1 MEIVLTSRRV
11 SPKCYKAPFNP
22 VLMPIFRRERRIQTT
37 PSTGP
42 VNGSGQNKRRP
53 RIFYGWYIVGASIL
67 LNSYFSISFWQGFT
81 VFFLPILND
90 FNVSRTVLSG
100 AFSLRQVE
108 SGFLSP
114 IIGYLVDRV
123 GPRKVILVG
132 VIIVGTGMVLI
143 SLAANIWLFYAAF
156 IYASIGMSG
165 ASHGITWAVVVA
177 RWFRRKRGRATSL
190 AMMGGALGGP
200 SVILISILEGAVG
213 WRTAVFW
220 LGLGVLVVGIPLS
233 LVARARPQ
241 DYGYLPDGDVPPE
254 TPGKRA
260 AVPVRTAAS
269 PPQPSE
275 FTVKQALRS
284 RVFWALAGVLGAQ
297 QASMGGLQ
305 VHQIAYFQ
313 GIGFSGT
320 QAAATVA
327 VAFSVSAIGRI
338 SAGVLMDIFDWR
350 RVLAIIMF
358 GQLIS
363 LLILANVTVYW
374 QALVFAVIL
383 GLFHG
388 MSVPSRPIIAGTIFG
403 TRAFGTIWG
412 VVDGAIVTVGLAG
425 PIFLG
430 WTFDTF
436 GTYVP
441 AFYVMMAVLAVTI
454 PFVFLAFRTTKPAQN
469 PGNG

>member
-1 MEIVLTSRRV
+1 M
-11 SPKCYKAPFNP
+11 
-22 VLMPIFRRERRIQTT
+22 
-37 PSTGP
+37 
-42 VNGSGQNKRRP
+42 
-53 RIFYGWYIVGASIL
+53 
-67 LNSYFSISFWQGFT
+67 
-81 VFFLPILND
+81 
-90 FNVSRTVLSG
+90 SRTVLSG

-108 SGFLSP
+108 SGLLSP

-143 SLAANIWLFYAAF
+143 SFAANIWLFYVAF

-165 ASHGITWAVVVA
+165 ASHGISWAVVVA
-177 RWFRRKRGRATSL
+177 RWFRRKRGRATGL

-200 SVILISILEGAVG
+200 AVILISILEAEVG
-213 WRTAVFW
+213 WRATVFW
-220 LGLGVLVVGIPLS
+220 LGLGVLVIGIPLS

-241 DYGYLPDGDVPPE
+241 DYGYLPDGDVLPE
-254 TPGKRA
+254 TPAKQSA
-260 AVPVRTAAS
+260 APVRTAA
-269 PPQPSE
+269 PPLQPSD
-275 FTVKQALRS
+275 FTVRQALRS

-320 QAAATVA
+320 QAATTVA

-338 SAGVLMDIFDWR
+338 FAGVLMDIFDWR
-350 RVLAIIMF
+350 RVLAVIMF
-358 GQLIS
+358 GQLIA
-363 LLILANVTVYW
+363 LLILANITVYW

-388 MSVPSRPIIAGTIFG
+388 MSVPSRPLIAGTIFG
-403 TRAFGTIWG
+403 TRAFGAIWG

-436 GTYVP
+436 DSYVP
-441 AFYVMMAVLAVTI
+441 AFYVMMAILAATI
-454 PFVFLAFRTTKPAQN
+454 PVVFLAFRTTKPAQN
-469 PGNG
+469 SDDNGQS

>member
-1 MEIVLTSRRV
+1 M
-11 SPKCYKAPFNP
+11 
-22 VLMPIFRRERRIQTT
+22 
-37 PSTGP
+37 
-42 VNGSGQNKRRP
+42 
-53 RIFYGWYIVGASIL
+53 
-67 LNSYFSISFWQGFT
+67 
-81 VFFLPILND
+81 
-90 FNVSRTVLSG
+90 
-100 AFSLRQVE
+100 E

-114 IIGYLVDRV
+114 VVGYLVDRV

-132 VIIVGTGMVLI
+132 VIITGIGMVLI
-143 SLAANIWLFYAAF
+143 SLAANIWLFYVAF
-156 IYASIGMSG
+156 IFASIGISG
-165 ASHGITWAVVVA
+165 ASHGVSWAVMVA

-200 SVILISILEGAVG
+200 SVILISLLESAVG

-233 LVARARPQ
+233 FVARARPQ
-241 DYGYLPDGDVPPE
+241 DYGYLPDGDVLRE
-254 TPGKRA
+254 ASGKQA
-260 AVPVRTAAS
+260 AVPVRTVAS
-269 PPQPSE
+269 PPLQPSE

-284 RVFWALAGVLGAQ
+284 RVFWALVGVLGAQ
-297 QASMGGLQ
+297 QASMGGLH

-320 QAAATVA
+320 QAASTIA
-327 VAFSVSAIGRI
+327 VAFSVSGIGRI
-338 SAGVLMDIFDWR
+338 FAGVLMDIFDWR
-350 RVLAIIMF
+350 RVLAMIMF
-358 GQLIS
+358 GQLVS
-363 LLILANVTVYW
+363 LLILVNVTVYW

-403 TRAFGTIWG
+403 TGAFGTIWG
-412 VVDGAIVTVGLAG
+412 VVDGGIIIVGLAG

-454 PFVFLAFRTTKPAQN
+454 PAVFLAFRTTKPAQN
-469 PGNG
+469 PGDGQP

>member
-1 MEIVLTSRRV
+1 M
-11 SPKCYKAPFNP
+11 
-22 VLMPIFRRERRIQTT
+22 
-37 PSTGP
+37 
-42 VNGSGQNKRRP
+42 
-53 RIFYGWYIVGASIL
+53 
-67 LNSYFSISFWQGFT
+67 
-81 VFFLPILND
+81 
-90 FNVSRTVLSG
+90 
-100 AFSLRQVE
+100 E

-114 IIGYLVDRV
+114 LVGYLVDRV
-123 GPRKVILVG
+123 GPRKVILAG
-132 VIIVGTGMVLI
+132 VIITGIGMVLI
-143 SLAANIWLFYAAF
+143 SLAANIWLFYVAF
-156 IYASIGMSG
+156 IFASIGISG
-165 ASHGITWAVVVA
+165 ASHGVSWAVMVA

-200 SVILISILEGAVG
+200 SVILISLLESEVG

-241 DYGYLPDGDVPPE
+241 DYGYQPDGDVLRE
-254 TPGKRA
+254 TPDKRA

-275 FTVKQALRS
+275 FTVRQALRS
-284 RVFWALAGVLGAQ
+284 RAFWALAGVLGAQ

-320 QAAATVA
+320 QAASTIA

-350 RVLAIIMF
+350 RVLAVILF
-358 GQLIS
+358 GQLVA

-388 MSVPSRPIIAGTIFG
+388 MLVPSRPIIAGTIFG
-403 TRAFGTIWG
+403 IGAFGTIWG
-412 VVDGAIVTVGLAG
+412 VVDGAIIIIGLAG
-425 PIFLG
+425 PILLG

-436 GTYVP
+436 DSYVP
-441 AFYVMMAVLAVTI
+441 AFYVMMAILAVTI
-454 PFVFLAFRTTKPAQN
+454 PVIFLAFRTTKPAQN
-469 PGNG
+469 PGASGQPY

>member
-1 MEIVLTSRRV
+1 M
-11 SPKCYKAPFNP
+11 
-22 VLMPIFRRERRIQTT
+22 
-37 PSTGP
+37 
-42 VNGSGQNKRRP
+42 
-53 RIFYGWYIVGASIL
+53 
-67 LNSYFSISFWQGFT
+67 
-81 VFFLPILND
+81 
-90 FNVSRTVLSG
+90 
-100 AFSLRQVE
+100 E
-108 SGFLSP
+108 SGLLSP
-114 IIGYLVDRV
+114 VIGYLVDRV

-143 SLAANIWLFYAAF
+143 SFASNIWLFYVAF

-200 SVILISILEGAVG
+200 SVILISILETEVG
-213 WRTAVFW
+213 WRAAVFW
-220 LGLGVLVVGIPLS
+220 LGLGVLVIGIPLS

-241 DYGYLPDGDVPPE
+241 DYGYLPDGDVLPD
-254 TPGKRA
+254 TDAKQA
-260 AVPVRTAAS
+260 AAPVRTAA
-269 PPQPSE
+269 PPLQPSD

-284 RVFWALAGVLGAQ
+284 KVFWALAGVLGAQ

-313 GIGFSGT
+313 GIGFSGEL
-320 QAAATVA
+320 AASTVA
-327 VAFSVSAIGRI
+327 IAFSVSAIGRI

-350 RVLAIIMF
+350 RVLATIMF
-358 GQLIS
+358 GQFVA

-374 QALVFAVIL
+374 QALVFAVVL

-412 VVDGAIVTVGLAG
+412 VVDGAIVTIGLAG
-425 PIFLG
+425 PLFLG

-436 GTYVP
+436 DSYVP
-441 AFYVMMAVLAVTI
+441 AFYVMMGILAVTI
-454 PFVFLAFRTTKPAQN
+454 PVIFIVFRTPRPVQN
-469 PGNG
+469 LGGS

>member
-1 MEIVLTSRRV
+1 MS
-11 SPKCYKAPFNP
+11 
-22 VLMPIFRRERRIQTT
+22 IFRRERRIQTT
-37 PSTGP
+37 PSAGP
-42 VNGSGQNKRRP
+42 DSGSGQTRRRP

-81 VFFLPILND
+81 VFFLPILHD

-108 SGFLSP
+108 SGLLSP
-114 IIGYLVDRV
+114 VVGYLVDRV

-143 SLAANIWLFYAAF
+143 SFASNIWLFYVAF

-200 SVILISILEGAVG
+200 SVILISILETEVG
-213 WRTAVFW
+213 WRAAVFW
-220 LGLGVLVVGIPLS
+220 LGLGVLVIGIPLS

-241 DYGYLPDGDVPPE
+241 DYGYLPDGDMPPE
-254 TPGKRA
+254 TSDKQA
-260 AVPVRTAAS
+260 AAPVRTAAS
-269 PPQPSE
+269 SPPSE
-275 FTVKQALRS
+275 FTVKQAVRS

-320 QAAATVA
+320 QAASTIA

-350 RVLAIIMF
+350 RVLATIMF
-358 GQLIS
+358 GQFVA

-374 QALVFAVIL
+374 QALVFAVVL

-403 TRAFGTIWG
+403 TRAFGAIWG
-412 VVDGAIVTVGLAG
+412 VVDGAIVTIGLAG
-425 PIFLG
+425 PLFLG

-436 GTYVP
+436 DSYVP
-441 AFYVMMAVLAVTI
+441 AFYVMMAILAVTI
-454 PFVFLAFRTTKPAQN
+454 PVIFIVFRTPRPAQA
-469 PGNG
+469 PGD